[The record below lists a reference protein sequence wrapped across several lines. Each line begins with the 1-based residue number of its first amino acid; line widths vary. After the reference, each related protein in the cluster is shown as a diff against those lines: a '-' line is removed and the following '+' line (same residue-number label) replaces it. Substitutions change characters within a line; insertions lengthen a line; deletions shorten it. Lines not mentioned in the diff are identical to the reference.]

1 MQTHAHVSVASL
13 STGQEQAGRNPM
25 LKLLWLFRYRLLLG
39 LFFMA
44 LTVLIQLAFPKA
56 LAYFIDHI
64 KQPDLTLL
72 NQLALLMLLVVVL
85 QAAAGAIRYYIFE
98 STGYMLV
105 TQVRRQLY
113 SAILTQQVAFFDQH
127 HVGELTSRLA
137 ADVEVLHD
145 TLTMG
150 LALSLRSLLVFA
162 GALVMLL
169 SISLSLS
176 LVLLLFVPLALW
188 LGQWAG
194 RQIRARS
201 EQMQSAQAD
210 CSKVA
215 QEYFSHIKLVKA
227 FNQHRYA
234 NDKYRH
240 VSQQSLHIS
249 LGNTRI
255 FAGFQGLSMLI
266 TFLALLVTLWFG
278 ARLIGSGLLSTGE
291 LTSFVLY
298 ASMLTSSGGAVS
310 DFWSEWMRTLGATRQ
325 IFTLIDEE
333 PKAQTGLKPQ
343 LNGHLRFDNLSFVYP
358 QRPGQY
364 ALKQLSFTIE
374 SGSTVALA
382 GASGAGKSTIA
393 NLLLGFYQAAEGQI
407 YFDNKPMTTL
417 DLAAL
422 RRQMA
427 VVEQEPSLFCGSIY
441 ENIAFAV
448 PERQVSLAEVET
460 AAQKACADDFI
471 RAFPDGYHTQV
482 GEQGMQLS
490 GGQKQRIAIARALL
504 RDPKILI
511 LDEATSALDADSERQ
526 VQQALEVLM
535 QGRTTLIIAHR
546 FSTIT
551 QADQVL
557 VLEHG
562 QLLQQGSPQQLLLQP
577 EGRFYQLMKNQL
589 QASSFQQADT
599 RASTALI

>member
-1 MQTHAHVSVASL
+1 MQSPS
-13 STGQEQAGRNPM
+13 GQIQQPQSNHHLFA
-25 LKLLWLFRYRLLLG
+25 LLWHFRHRLLLG
-39 LFFMA
+39 LLLMT
-44 LTVLIQLAFPKA
+44 LTVLIQLALPKA

-64 KQPDLTLL
+64 RQPDPAVL
-72 NQLALLMLLVVVL
+72 NQLALLMLLVVLL
-85 QAAAGAIRYYIFE
+85 QAAAGAARYYIFE

-113 SAILTQQVAFFDQH
+113 SAMLAQRVAFFDKH

-150 LALSLRSLLVFA
+150 MALSLRSALVFI

-169 SISLSLS
+169 SISWSLS
-176 LVLLLFVPLALW
+176 LVLLLFVPLALG
-188 LGQWAG
+188 LGHWAG
-194 RQIRARS
+194 RQIRTRS
-201 EQMQSAQAD
+201 EHMQSAQAD

-227 FNQHRYA
+227 FNQHHYA
-234 NDKYRH
+234 RDKYRQ
-240 VSQQSLHIS
+240 VSQQSLDIS

-255 FAGFQGLSMLI
+255 FAGFQGLSLFI
-266 TFLALLVTLWFG
+266 TFLALLATLWFG
-278 ARLIGSGLLSTGE
+278 AGLIGNGVLSTGE

-298 ASMLTSSGGAVS
+298 AGMLASSGGTIS

-325 IFTLIDEE
+325 IFRLIDET
-333 PKAQTGLKPQ
+333 PAAQTGSIPALSGQ
-343 LNGHLRFDNLSFVYP
+343 LCFENVSFVYP
-358 QRPGQY
+358 QRPGQQ
-364 ALKQLSFTIE
+364 ALSQLSFSIQP
-374 SGSTVALA
+374 GSTVALA
-382 GASGAGKSTIA
+382 GASGAGKSTIV
-393 NLLLGFYQAAEGQI
+393 NLLLGFYLPSEGKVC
-407 YFDNKPMTTL
+407 FDGQPLPTL
-417 DLAAL
+417 DIKAL

-427 VVEQEPSLFCGSIY
+427 VVEQEPSLFCGSIF

-448 PERQVSLAEVET
+448 PERQVTLAEVQA
-460 AAQKACADDFI
+460 AAQQACADDFI
-471 RAFPDGYHTQV
+471 RSFPAGYHTQV

-526 VQQALEVLM
+526 VQKALEVLM
-535 QGRTTLIIAHR
+535 QGRTTIIIAHR

-551 QADQVL
+551 KADQVL
-557 VLEHG
+557 VLEQG
-562 QLLQQGSPQQLLLQP
+562 QLLQQGSPQQLLLQQD
-577 EGRFYQLMKNQL
+577 GRFYQLMKNQL
-589 QASSFQQADT
+589 QLSSFSQVEEAG
-599 RASTALI
+599 RAVPA

>member
-1 MQTHAHVSVASL
+1 MQNHSDVAV
-13 STGQEQAGRNPM
+13 TTVATQDHQARSRM
-25 LKLLWLFRYRLLLG
+25 LALLWSFRHRLLLG
-39 LFFMA
+39 LFFMT
-44 LTVLIQLAFPKA
+44 LTVLIQLTFPKA

-64 KQPDLTLL
+64 NQPDLSVL
-72 NQLALLMLLVVVL
+72 NQLALGMLLVVVL
-85 QAAAGAIRYYIFE
+85 QAVAGAVRYYIFE

-113 SAILTQQVAFFDQH
+113 SAMLAQQVAFFDKH

-150 LALSLRSLLVFA
+150 MALSLRSSMVFI

-169 SISLSLS
+169 SISWSLS

-194 RQIRARS
+194 RQIRVRS

-227 FNQHRYA
+227 FSQQPYA
-234 NDKYRH
+234 SDKYRQ
-240 VSQQSLHIS
+240 VSQQSLLIA
-249 LGNTRI
+249 LGNTRL
-255 FAGFQGLSMLI
+255 FAGFQGLSLLI
-266 TFLALLVTLWFG
+266 TFSALLVTLWCG
-278 ARLIGSGLLSTGE
+278 ALLIGDGVLSAGE
-291 LTSFVLY
+291 LTGFVLY
-298 ASMLTSSGGAVS
+298 ASMLTSSGGAIS
-310 DFWSEWMRTLGATRQ
+310 DFWGEWMRTLGATRQ
-325 IFTLIDEE
+325 IFALIDEA
-333 PKAQTGLKPQ
+333 PAPQTGLSPALSGQ
-343 LNGHLRFDNLSFVYP
+343 LRFDNVSFVYP

-364 ALKQLSFTIE
+364 ALKQLSFAIE
-374 SGSTVALA
+374 AGKTVALA

-393 NLLLGFYQAAEGQI
+393 NLLLGFYQASEGQL
-407 YFDNKPMTTL
+407 YFNDNPISKL
-417 DLAAL
+417 DMAAL

-427 VVEQEPSLFCGSIY
+427 VVEQEPSLFCGSIF

-448 PERQVSLAEVET
+448 PERQVTQAEVE
-460 AAQKACADDFI
+460 AAAKKACADDFI
-471 RAFPDGYHTQV
+471 RTFPAGYHTQV

-526 VQQALEVLM
+526 VQKALEVLM
-535 QGRTTLIIAHR
+535 QGRTTIIIAHR

-551 QADQVL
+551 KADLVL

-562 QLLQQGSPQQLLLQP
+562 QLLQQGSPQQLLLQQD
-577 EGRFYQLMKNQL
+577 GRFYQLMKNQL
-589 QASSFQQADT
+589 QLSSFSQAEEH
-599 RASTALI
+599 AKPVLA